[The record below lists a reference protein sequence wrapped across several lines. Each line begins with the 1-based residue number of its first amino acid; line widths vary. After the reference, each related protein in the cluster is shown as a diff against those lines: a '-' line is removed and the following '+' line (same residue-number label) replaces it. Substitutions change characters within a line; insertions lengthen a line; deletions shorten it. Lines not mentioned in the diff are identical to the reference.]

1 MKHWKKCLLSSVI
14 YLVIAYTWR
23 FYEVWMHG
31 EVMPDMFDSTI
42 AFILSVS
49 LTLNVLMFRDLIKG
63 DKEAKEYE

>member
-1 MKHWKKCLLSSVI
+1 MKHWKIGLLSSVI

-23 FYEVWMHG
+23 FYEVWMYG
-31 EVMPDMFDSTI
+31 EVMPDMFDSII

-49 LTLNVLMFRDLIKG
+49 LTLNVFMFRDLIKG